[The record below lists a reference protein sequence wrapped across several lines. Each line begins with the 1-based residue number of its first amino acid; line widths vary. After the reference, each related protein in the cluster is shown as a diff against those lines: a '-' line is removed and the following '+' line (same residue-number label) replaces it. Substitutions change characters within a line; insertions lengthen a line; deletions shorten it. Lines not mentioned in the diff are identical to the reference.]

1 MAFIF
6 KNKRLQMSVTPT
18 VPNIVCLICVLTL
31 KFISPVSSQ
40 CSGSALTLTA
50 SDDLTTVTSDG
61 YSSGSYASDLSCS
74 WLIDSGSSAE
84 TVIVFINHYDID
96 ASDTIDIYDGFLTSN
111 SSLKSGLTGNG
122 NDKEVLTTGQYAL
135 VVLTTDSSGQAQGF
149 SLQYVKAADLSG
161 TGCTAEQTLTATSA
175 EQYLTS
181 PAFPSSYTGNSNCRW
196 LIEAT
201 EGAVYFELMLSDIE
215 TSPNCGFD
223 YLKIYDSSYVCE
235 HTLTVDACTRYPD
248 GNTAT
253 YTSNGTSVL
262 VLFVS
267 DATVG
272 YKGFKLKF
280 SAVSATT
287 TVATQTAASEDTGFA
302 LGMGVGV
309 ATGVVST
316 LMVIGIIQI
325 IKSRLQASKL
335 GSPRVRN
342 VLPLQTP
349 TSFGGK
355 TPTGNG
361 HLPNGHILRNGDI
374 PGSQRFSVT
383 SSISSSGNSSRNGR
397 TPSTGHSSPNH
408 SDTQN
413 KNNNNYK
420 RNGVL
425 PTNIGHV

>member
-1 MAFIF
+1 
-6 KNKRLQMSVTPT
+6 MSV
-18 VPNIVCLICVLTL
+18 
-31 KFISPVSSQ
+31 K
-40 CSGSALTLTA
+40 
-50 SDDLTTVTSDG
+50 
-61 YSSGSYASDLSCS
+61 
-74 WLIDSGSSAE
+74 
-84 TVIVFINHYDID
+84 VF
-96 ASDTIDIYDGFLTSN
+96 DTRYLTSN
-111 SSLKSGLTGNG
+111 ASLKSGLTGTG

-201 EGAVYFELMLSDIE
+201 GGAVYFELMLSDIE
-215 TSPNCGFD
+215 SSPNCGFD

-235 HTLTVDACTRYPD
+235 HTLTVDACTRYPL

-272 YKGFKLKF
+272 YKGFKLKY
-280 SAVSATT
+280 SAVSSTT

-316 LMVIGIIQI
+316 LMFIGIIQI

-413 KNNNNYK
+413 KIIIIIKETVYYPQTSDMFNSLSFVYWSRK
-420 RNGVL
+420 SERE
-425 PTNIGHV
+425 

>member
-1 MAFIF
+1 MLPIE
-6 KNKRLQMSVTPT
+6 ND
-18 VPNIVCLICVLTL
+18 NCLFNYFQGKVL
-31 KFISPVSSQ
+31 
-40 CSGSALTLTA
+40 
-50 SDDLTTVTSDG
+50 
-61 YSSGSYASDLSCS
+61 
-74 WLIDSGSSAE
+74 
-84 TVIVFINHYDID
+84 
-96 ASDTIDIYDGFLTSN
+96 N
-111 SSLKSGLTGNG
+111 SSLFNWLNL
-122 NDKEVLTTGQYAL
+122 VLTFL
-135 VVLTTDSSGQAQGF
+135 
-149 SLQYVKAADLSG
+149 
-161 TGCTAEQTLTATSA
+161 
-175 EQYLTS
+175 
-181 PAFPSSYTGNSNCRW
+181 
-196 LIEAT
+196 
-201 EGAVYFELMLSDIE
+201 
-215 TSPNCGFD
+215 
-223 YLKIYDSSYVCE
+223 
-235 HTLTVDACTRYPD
+235 
-248 GNTAT
+248 
-253 YTSNGTSVL
+253 
-262 VLFVS
+262 
-267 DATVG
+267 
-272 YKGFKLKF
+272 
-280 SAVSATT
+280 
-287 TVATQTAASEDTGFA
+287 TGFA

-316 LMVIGIIQI
+316 LMFIGIIQI